1 MRRKAFTL
9 IELLVVIAIIGI
21 LISLL
26 LPAVQ
31 KIREAAA
38 RMSCSNNLHQLALAA
53 HNFHDS
59 NNRFPSGVNMPL
71 PVPPNPPILVLG
83 NKVSAAPPPIP
94 LKYISLFE
102 ALLPYVEQGPL
113 YNQFDFT
120 KNQYANTA
128 TPASPGNQIVKT
140 YLCPSD
146 RAPQQVTYASSG
158 FPPNYFAANSYVGN
172 PGIIGFYYTDMTQD
186 GIFYINSSVTMTGI
200 SDGTSNTFMFG
211 ERLRVDPV
219 LDAIYNAKTPPQP
232 SYMESHSGWAWTNQY
247 PGWDY
252 LGGAQLPINY
262 LVPAGTTS
270 DPNFSVS
277 DPRFNSYGSGH
288 TAGANFGFADGSVR
302 FLSQNVPVVILQ
314 QLSTRAGGEVID
326 SSQY

>member
-21 LISLL
+21 LIALL

-38 RMSCSNNLHQLALAA
+38 RIQCANNLHQLGLAA
-53 HNFHDS
+53 HNFHDA
-59 NNRFPSGVNMPL
+59 NQHFPSGVNLPGGPWSVGPGGKGTAPPA
-71 PVPPNPPILVLG
+71 PVPG
-83 NKVSAAPPPIP
+83 KF
-94 LKYISLFE
+94 ISLFE
-102 ALLPYVEQGPL
+102 ALLPYVEQGNL

-146 RAPQQVTYASSG
+146 AAPQQVTYVSG
-158 FPPNYFAANSYVGN
+158 GFTNYFAANSYVGN
-172 PGIIGFYYTDMTQD
+172 PGIIGFFQTDMTQD
-186 GIFYINSSVTMTGI
+186 GMFYINSSVTMTGI

-211 ERLRVDPV
+211 ERLRIDPV
-219 LDAIYNAKTPPQP
+219 LDSISSLGAN
-232 SYMESHSGWAWTNQY
+232 YMESHSGWAWTNQY

-252 LGGAQLPINY
+252 LGGAELPINY
-262 LVPAGTTS
+262 KTPPGTTS
-270 DPNFSVS
+270 DPNFTVS

-288 TAGANFGFADGSVR
+288 TAGANFCFADGSVR
-302 FLSQNVPVVILQ
+302 FLTQTVPLIVLQ

>member
-59 NNRFPSGVNMPL
+59 NQRFPSAVNL
-71 PVPPNPPILVLG
+71 PYNPQVAGGTSP
-83 NKVSAAPPPIP
+83 SAPIP
-94 LKYISLFE
+94 LKYISFFQ

-120 KNQYANTA
+120 HDQYTNA
-128 TPASPGNQIVKT
+128 TTPNSPANQIVKT

-146 RAPQQVTYASSG
+146 NAPQHTTYTTTTGVTY
-158 FPPNYFAANSYVGN
+158 YFAANTYVAN
-172 PGIIGFYYTDMTQD
+172 SGIVGFYTGNMDQT
-186 GIFYINSSVTMTGI
+186 GIFYINSSVRMTDI

-211 ERLRVDPV
+211 ERNRIDPN
-219 LDAIYNAKTPPQP
+219 LDVVYGHGNPPQP
-232 SYMESHSGWAWTNQY
+232 DFFEQHSGWAWTNSL
-247 PGWDY
+247 PGFDY
-252 LGGAQLPINY
+252 LGGAVQPINWKFPP
-262 LVPAGTTS
+262 VTS
-270 DPNFSVS
+270 DPNNVIEDQRFS
-277 DPRFNSYGSGH
+277 SYGSQH

-302 FLSQNVPVVILQ
+302 FLTQTVPLTILQ